1 MDTVLNLRLLLYFW
15 VSFVLQRA
23 SSETLTNSTTSF
35 LQLKRWNVSETRG
48 LGFRFK
54 TFLPDALLLYMD
66 DEGKTN
72 FLRVELFQGKLR
84 LTCSHGLRF
93 GAMAVEIGD
102 NLNDLV
108 WHQVLLERNNSI
120 TTISLESGRSK
131 STVNSRE
138 ETSLIIKSPMYFGG
152 LPPNLNANRVTQPSV
167 TILSRF
173 LGCITD
179 IELFEYSNSGQGNRR
194 KGVLEKSDGISPGCI
209 DKCQR
214 ENTCLNNGTCL
225 NRFTTTGC
233 DCTATGYRG
242 QACEQALPV
251 LGLSQS
257 DYVVFNRSGSNTSI
271 STQQDR
277 IILRFKTAN
286 QHGYLLECGRR
297 SRDYVVIELS
307 RGSLLLRWN
316 LGSGE
321 MYVHVREKACGD
333 DKWHSVDI
341 RRNQR
346 QLDIVID
353 GGLHVSRSFP
363 GDFVSF
369 DLGSEGDVFIGGM
382 APTGFSSK
390 PRLSGIAFDGCLQ
403 EVAFNGVDII
413 QGVVSGDENFTTKGH
428 PRTSCDVDPTTAIKT
443 SSTPATEQT
452 TTTTTTAATTQQQV
466 VVNLP
471 LHIPPHGL

>member
-194 KGVLEKSDGISPGCI
+194 KGVLEKSDGIAPGCI

-225 NRFTTTGC
+225 NRFTAIGC

-242 QACEQALPV
+242 QACEQ
-251 LGLSQS
+251 
-257 DYVVFNRSGSNTSI
+257 
-271 STQQDR
+271 
-277 IILRFKTAN
+277 
-286 QHGYLLECGRR
+286 
-297 SRDYVVIELS
+297 
-307 RGSLLLRWN
+307 
-316 LGSGE
+316 
-321 MYVHVREKACGD
+321 
-333 DKWHSVDI
+333 
-341 RRNQR
+341 
-346 QLDIVID
+346 
-353 GGLHVSRSFP
+353 
-363 GDFVSF
+363 
-369 DLGSEGDVFIGGM
+369 
-382 APTGFSSK
+382 
-390 PRLSGIAFDGCLQ
+390 GI
-403 EVAFNGVDII
+403 
-413 QGVVSGDENFTTKGH
+413 
-428 PRTSCDVDPTTAIKT
+428 
-443 SSTPATEQT
+443 
-452 TTTTTTAATTQQQV
+452 
-466 VVNLP
+466 
-471 LHIPPHGL
+471 